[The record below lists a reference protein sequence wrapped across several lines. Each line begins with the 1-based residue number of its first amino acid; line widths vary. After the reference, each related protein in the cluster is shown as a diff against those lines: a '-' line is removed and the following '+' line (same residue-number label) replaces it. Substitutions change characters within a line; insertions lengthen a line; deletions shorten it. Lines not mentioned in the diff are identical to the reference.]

1 MTFTSGNPPYL
12 YFRICYKKVKNTMY
26 SFYLR
31 KFAAHLSENAM
42 ENLDKVHLFTPQSV
56 ENLVT

>member
-56 ENLVT
+56 EN